1 MIFRTFTV
9 WNPWVLFDGSLLNY
23 GLTVTDYVVVAIA
36 VLIVYLVSRRQ
47 ERGQDVLA
55 LVSQQNLLFRW
66 LLYIG
71 MFLVIAVFGV
81 YGTGYNAANFIYMQF

>member
-1 MIFRTFTV
+1 MIVRTFTV

-23 GLTVTDYVVVAIA
+23 GLTATDYIVVAVA

-47 ERGQDVLA
+47 ERGQNVLA
-55 LVSQQNLLFRW
+55 VISRQNLLFRW

-81 YGTGYNAANFIYMQF
+81 YGTGYNAASFIYMQF